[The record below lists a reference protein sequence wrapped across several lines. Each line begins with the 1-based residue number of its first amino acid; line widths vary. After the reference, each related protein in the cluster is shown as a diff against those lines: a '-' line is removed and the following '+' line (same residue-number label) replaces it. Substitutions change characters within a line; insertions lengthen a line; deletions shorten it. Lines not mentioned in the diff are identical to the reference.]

1 MRSSLTTA
9 PAGRGD
15 RATGGRRDDPA
26 AVILS
31 LLPGVPAA
39 GMLRRSA
46 DILGQARRPPQ
57 ARVPARSRLVFRSGV
72 VRAG

>member
-9 PAGRGD
+9 ARGD
-15 RATGGRRDDPA
+15 RATGGRRDGAA

-31 LLPGVPAA
+31 LVPDAPAA
-39 GMLRRSA
+39 AMLRRSP
-46 DILGQARRPPQ
+46 DGVGLDQARRPPQ
-57 ARVPARSRLVFRSGV
+57 ARVPARSRLVFRAGA